1 MGSSPTRVASSC
13 IQALLFL
20 NKNLKHF
27 SDSAVPNQ
35 ARKKTRNNFCN
46 KSLWRNRLARSAV
59 NREDGG
65 SSPPRDVMMEASIF
79 TTSLSRRLVAME
91 STHTWGCGKLPSCGH
106 CNAISGSTDILNMP
120 GSFQWGL

>member
-13 IQALLFL
+13 IQALLFS

-35 ARKKTRNNFCN
+35 ARKKTRNHFCN

-65 SSPPRDVMMEASIF
+65 SCPPRDAKMEASIF
-79 TTSLSRRLVAME
+79 TTSLSRRPVAME
-91 STHTWGCGKLPSCGH
+91 CTHTWGCGELPSCGQH
-106 CNAISGSTDILNMP
+106 NAISGRADVLNMP
-120 GSFQWGL
+120 GSCHWDL